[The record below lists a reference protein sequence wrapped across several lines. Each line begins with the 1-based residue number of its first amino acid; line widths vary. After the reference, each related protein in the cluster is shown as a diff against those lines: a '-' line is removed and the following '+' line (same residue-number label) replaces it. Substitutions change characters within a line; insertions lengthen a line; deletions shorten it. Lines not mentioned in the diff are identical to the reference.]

1 VGNEELNNMK
11 YKRLN
16 IILIVDNKSRKKAL
30 NLASSIGMGKK
41 EVFHID
47 DKNYFTHITI
57 YSPEFPEKNTPK
69 VIKAIEE
76 ISEGMDKFDL
86 LVVGLNAEDGFVI
99 INFEKTDRVAKT
111 HETVVN
117 ALNQFRNGKIREKY
131 LNEIKEGK
139 YSKEQVEMIQKYGYP
154 NVLKLYRPHL
164 TLGRLTSQEVAERV
178 VGNLNSSNDLK
189 TMKIIGIG
197 ISEMSPNG
205 TCTNIIKEF
214 DLK

>member
-1 VGNEELNNMK
+1 MK

-16 IILIVDNKSRKKAL
+16 IILIVNNKSREKAL
-30 NLASSIGMGKK
+30 NLASSIEVGKK
-41 EVFHID
+41 EIFHID
-47 DKNYFTHITI
+47 DKNYFTHITV
-57 YSPEFPEKNTPK
+57 YSPEFPEKNTPQI
-69 VIKAIEE
+69 IKAIEE
-76 ISEGMDKFDL
+76 ISEGISKFDL

-99 INFEKTDRVAKT
+99 INFEKTDRVVKI
-111 HETVVN
+111 HEAVVN

-139 YSKEQVEMIQKYGYP
+139 YSKEQVEMIQKYGSP

-164 TLGRLTSQEVAERV
+164 TLGKLTSQEVAKGV
-178 VGNLNSSNDLK
+178 VRSLNSGNDLK
-189 TMKIIGIG
+189 TVKIIGIG
-197 ISEMSPNG
+197 ISEMGPNS